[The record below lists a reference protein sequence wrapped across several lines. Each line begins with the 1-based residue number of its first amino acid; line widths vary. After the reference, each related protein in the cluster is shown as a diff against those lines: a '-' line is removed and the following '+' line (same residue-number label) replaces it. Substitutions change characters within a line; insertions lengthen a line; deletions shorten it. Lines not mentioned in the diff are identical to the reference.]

1 MSDRAGVAIAVA
13 VIGAAATIAAAFIAA
28 GAFGNIHFGTGGSDQ
43 PSTVVVNAGGNNN
56 GNVTGNGNDTGKQDS
71 KGPSADQIASFIRS
85 YYGQLPNGVDAAWAQ
100 LSPSYQTQ
108 SGGKSGYTT
117 FWSKIRSV
125 RVDSITS
132 TDYRTSTAGLTYVY
146 ADGKTQTEKRWL
158 RVEYVNSQLKI
169 TGSGI

>member
-43 PSTVVVNAGGNNN
+43 PSTVVVNAGGN
-56 GNVTGNGNDTGKQDS
+56 DTGKQDS

-85 YYGQLPNGVDAAWAQ
+85 YYGQLPNGVDTAWTQ

-108 SGGKSGYTT
+108 SGGKSGYAT

-146 ADGKTQTEKRWL
+146 TDGKTQTEKRWL
-158 RVEYVNSQLKI
+158 RVEYVNSQLEI

>member
-43 PSTVVVNAGGNNN
+43 PSAVVVNGGGNNN
-56 GNVTGNGNDTGKQDS
+56 GNGNDTGKQNS

-85 YYGQLPNGVDAAWAQ
+85 YYGQLPDGVDTAWTQ

-146 ADGKTQTEKRWL
+146 TDGKTQTEKRWL
-158 RVEYVNSQLKI
+158 RVEYVSSQLEI